1 MHTDNE
7 SDEELEMEEIEA
19 LEEEEESCEFD
30 SQTGSQTSI
39 IKSFL

>member
-19 LEEEEESCEFD
+19 LEEEERCEFD

>member
-19 LEEEEESCEFD
+19 LEEEESCEF
-30 SQTGSQTSI
+30 GSQTSI

>member
-19 LEEEEESCEFD
+19 LEEEICEFD

>member
-19 LEEEEESCEFD
+19 LEEEESCEFH

>member
-7 SDEELEMEEIEA
+7 SDEELEMEEIET
-19 LEEEEESCEFD
+19 LEEEESCEFD

-39 IKSFL
+39 TKSFL

>member
-1 MHTDNE
+1 MHTNNE

-19 LEEEEESCEFD
+19 LEEEESCEFD
-30 SQTGSQTSI
+30 SQAGSQTSI